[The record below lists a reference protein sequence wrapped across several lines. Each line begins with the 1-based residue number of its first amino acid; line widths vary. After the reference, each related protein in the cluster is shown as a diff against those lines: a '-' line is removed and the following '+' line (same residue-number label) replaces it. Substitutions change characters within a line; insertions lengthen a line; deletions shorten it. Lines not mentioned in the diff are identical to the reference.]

1 VAPTKDTIMKKN
13 QLKFLRSK
21 NFRSKNFKIELS
33 LIILLIV
40 GSVTFSPILKN
51 SFINWDDPAQLL
63 ENPLVRGFS
72 ARNLGKIF
80 TTSVVSEYHPLVT
93 AIFFFEY
100 HLFGPNPYPYH
111 LHSLILHLINGW
123 LVFFLFYRLSDKI
136 PVALAGSLLFLVHP
150 FQVQAVAWISARKDL
165 LFICFYLAS
174 FLSYYFFQSD
184 KKKSLYLLS
193 LLFFI
198 CALLSKALAITL
210 PVILLLWIYSEK
222 KRITSR
228 ELKGILPFIFLA
240 LTTGWFALR
249 MQVVREPGSAAHLD
263 FSFENVILM
272 FGNCKF
278 YLLHLI
284 LPFNLSPI
292 YIFPKSINF
301 WEPPFFFSFFLI
313 FSLLIGLWLYR
324 GNRSLVRGA
333 VFFIITLFPVLRFI
347 PFAGVEVVAHRF
359 IYLSG
364 AGLFYIGGW
373 IFYRLMRQ
381 GPRRIRR
388 YGIIILW
395 TAIIL
400 SLAILSAHRCRLW
413 KDSPT
418 IWNEAIKKQGKSELF
433 YHMLADYY
441 FKRGNFQETIEFCD
455 RSIIVNPAMAYSY
468 LLKARAQL
476 ILGEREEAKNTFEEY
491 ILVLNKLGRWEQARR
506 EEKQLKKFMKVF

>member
-1 VAPTKDTIMKKN
+1 MKKN

-278 YLLHLI
+278 YLHLSEEHQF
-284 LPFNLSPI
+284 LGTALLL
-292 YIFPKSINF
+292 
-301 WEPPFFFSFFLI
+301 FFLPHFLSADWI
-313 FSLLIGLWLYR
+313 MVVSRQQIPCPGRGFFYYHIIPGIEIYPFCRGRGGGAQIYLSFWRGTFLYR
-324 GNRSLVRGA
+324 G
-333 VFFIITLFPVLRFI
+333 
-347 PFAGVEVVAHRF
+347 
-359 IYLSG
+359 
-364 AGLFYIGGW
+364 
-373 IFYRLMRQ
+373 MD
-381 GPRRIRR
+381 
-388 YGIIILW
+388 
-395 TAIIL
+395 
-400 SLAILSAHRCRLW
+400 ILSAYAAGAE
-413 KDSPT
+413 KNKE
-418 IWNEAIKKQGKSELF
+418 IW
-433 YHMLADYY
+433 YY
-441 FKRGNFQETIEFCD
+441 YSLDGNYPFPGYLKRAPLP
-455 RSIIVNPAMAYSY
+455 S
-468 LLKARAQL
+468 L
-476 ILGEREEAKNTFEEY
+476 ER
-491 ILVLNKLGRWEQARR
+491 
-506 EEKQLKKFMKVF
+506 